1 VEAKKENPEKRI
13 FFALFY
19 KLKINIIEK
28 IKA

>member
-1 VEAKKENPEKRI
+1 VEAKKENPEKWI